1 MDKGNPFVGRWTYRS
16 FHNDPELSKAFN
28 ELRFGAGT
36 LVLDEP
42 DYGRLSGS
50 LGGEGWN
57 LSLVGGYTY
66 GNPFALRF
74 QGSGDIGGEEM
85 GLRLRWIFGTHM
97 AEWSRPKSSNCR
109 NSHTYD
115 SAQQRPGKSWIC
127 SVIHCCKASLGLIA
141 GRLWRLGSDE
151 GGYRRGRRKG
161 LPGLLS
167 EGAFSEGRCVT
178 RAGQP

>member
-1 MDKGNPFVGRWTYRS
+1 MDRGNPFVGRWTYRS
-16 FHNDPELSKAFN
+16 FRNDPELSREFN

-74 QGSGDIGGEEM
+74 QGSGDIDGE
-85 GLRLRWIFGTHM
+85 RWVYGYVGYLVPIWPNGV
-97 AEWSRPKSSNCR
+97 
-109 NSHTYD
+109 D
-115 SAQQRPGKSWIC
+115 QRPAIVG
-127 SVIHCCKASLGLIA
+127 SVIRTVPHNNGQA
-141 GRLWRLGSDE
+141 
-151 GGYRRGRRKG
+151 
-161 LPGLLS
+161 
-167 EGAFSEGRCVT
+167 
-178 RAGQP
+178 RAGYVASIISVKHVRQWLSVGPTNLSRFSTDSQSALTHRC